1 MVMVKSLRIPPTNE
15 SLEITLDKDMGRFE
29 FYGKSLPENPNE
41 FFEPVLAW
49 FREYVKEPNKETI
62 LVFKM
67 EYFNTASSK
76 RLLDVLSICYEIHKK
91 KLSIIVNWYYRFN
104 DEDMKETGES
114 FSEIV
119 HLPFK
124 FLTY

>member
-1 MVMVKSLRIPPTNE
+1 MITPLRILPTSE
-15 SLEITLDKDMGRFE
+15 SLEINLDKEMGRFE

-41 FFEPVLAW
+41 FFEPVLNW
-49 FREYVKEPNKETI
+49 FKEYVKEPNKETI
-62 LVFKM
+62 LIFKM

-76 RLLDVLSICYEIHKK
+76 RILDILSVCHEIHTK
-91 KLSIIVNWYYRFN
+91 KLSVITNWYYRHN

-124 FLTY
+124 YLTY

>member
-1 MVMVKSLRIPPTNE
+1 MVKSLRIPPTNE

-91 KLSIIVNWYYRFN
+91 KQSIIVNWYYRFN

>member
-1 MVMVKSLRIPPTNE
+1 MVKSLRIPPTNE

-49 FREYVKEPNKETI
+49 FREYVKEPNNETI

-76 RLLDVLSICYEIHKK
+76 RLLDVISICYEIHKK

>member
-1 MVMVKSLRIPPTNE
+1 MIKPLRIQATNE
-15 SLEITLDKDMGRFE
+15 SLEVNLDKEMSRFE

-41 FFEPVLAW
+41 FFEPILKW

-76 RLLDVLSICYEIHKK
+76 RILDILSICYEIHKNK
-91 KLSIIVNWYYRFN
+91 QSIFVNWFYHFN

-124 FLTY
+124 YITY

>member
-1 MVMVKSLRIPPTNE
+1 MLKPLRIQATSE
-15 SLEITLDKDMGRFE
+15 SLEINLDKEMCRFE

-41 FFEPVLAW
+41 FFEPVIKW
-49 FREYVKEPNKETI
+49 FKEYVNTPNKETV

-76 RLLDVLSICYEIHKK
+76 KILDIISICYEIHKK
-91 KLSIIVNWYYRFN
+91 KQSILVNWYYRTN
-104 DEDMKETGES
+104 DEDMRETGET

-119 HLPFK
+119 HIPFK
-124 FLTY
+124 FITY

>member
-1 MVMVKSLRIPPTNE
+1 MLNPLRIQPTSE
-15 SLEITLDKDMGRFE
+15 SLEVNLDKEMGRFE
-29 FYGKSLPENPNE
+29 FYGKSLPEDPAE
-41 FFEPVLAW
+41 FFKPIIEW
-49 FREYVKEPNKETI
+49 FKEYVNNPNKETV

-76 RLLDVLSICYEIHKK
+76 KILDILTYCLDIHKK
-91 KLSIIVNWYYRFN
+91 KQSILVHWYYRYN
-104 DEDMKETGES
+104 DEDMKDTGET

-124 FLTY
+124 YMTF

>member
-1 MVMVKSLRIPPTNE
+1 MINPLRIQPTSE
-15 SLEITLDKDMGRFE
+15 SLEVNLDQEMGRFE
-29 FYGKSLPENPNE
+29 FYGKSLPEDPNE
-41 FFEPVLAW
+41 FFKPIINW
-49 FREYVKEPNKETI
+49 FKEYVEKPNKETV

-76 RLLDVLSICYEIHKK
+76 KLLDILSICFEIHKK
-91 KLSIIVNWYYRFN
+91 KQSIMVNWYYRYN
-104 DEDMKETGES
+104 DDDMRENGET

-124 FLTY
+124 YMTF

>member
-1 MVMVKSLRIPPTNE
+1 MVKSLRIPPTNE

>member
-1 MVMVKSLRIPPTNE
+1 MMKPLRIQATNE
-15 SLEITLDKDMGRFE
+15 SLEVNLDKEMSRFE

-41 FFEPVLAW
+41 FFVPILSW
-49 FREYVKEPNKETI
+49 LREYVQTPNRETI

-76 RLLDVLSICYEIHKK
+76 RLLDILSICYEIHKK
-91 KLSIIVNWYYRFN
+91 KQSVIVNWYYRVD
-104 DEDMKETGES
+104 DEDMRESGES

>member
-1 MVMVKSLRIPPTNE
+1 MIKPLRIQSTNE
-15 SLEITLDKDMGRFE
+15 SLEINLDKEMGRFE

-41 FFEPVLAW
+41 FFEPVLNW
-49 FREYVKEPNKETI
+49 FKEYVKEPNKETI
-62 LVFKM
+62 LIFKM

-76 RLLDVLSICYEIHKK
+76 RILDILSICYEIHQK
-91 KLSIIVNWYYRFN
+91 KLSIIANWYYRYN
-104 DEDMKETGES
+104 DDDMKETGES

-119 HLPFK
+119 HIPFK

>member
-91 KLSIIVNWYYRFN
+91 KQSIIVNWYYRFN

>member
-1 MVMVKSLRIPPTNE
+1 MMKPLRIQATNE
-15 SLEITLDKDMGRFE
+15 SLEVNLDKELSRFE
-29 FYGKSLPENPNE
+29 FYGKSLPENPVE
-41 FFEPVLAW
+41 FFEPILSW
-49 FREYVKEPNKETI
+49 LKEYVKTPNKETI

-76 RLLDVLSICYEIHKK
+76 RLLDILSICYEIHKK
-91 KLSIIVNWYYRFN
+91 KQSVFVNWYYRF
-104 DEDMKETGES
+104 DDDDMKESGES

-124 FLTY
+124 FITY

>member
-1 MVMVKSLRIPPTNE
+1 MIKPLRIQPTNE
-15 SLEITLDKDMGRFE
+15 SLEINLDKEMGRFE

-41 FFEPVLAW
+41 FFEPVLTW
-49 FREYVKEPNKETI
+49 FREYIKEPNNETNLI
-62 LVFKM
+62 LKM

-76 RLLDVLSICYEIHKK
+76 RLLDILSICYEIHKK
-91 KLSIIVNWYYRFN
+91 KLSIIVNWYYRYN
-104 DEDMKETGES
+104 DDDMKETGES